1 MLDLHKQASR
11 LEFELGRLEREREEI
26 STEIESVE
34 ADLTERE
41 ELEAEREQV
50 EVDLTDLRGR
60 IERIETQAIAEFN
73 DHIETVLELLDY
85 ANIERIWL
93 ERRETETREG
103 RRTVTKTVFDL
114 HVIRSTDSGTT
125 YEDTVSHLSES
136 EREVTGLVFALAGYL
151 AHDLY
156 ESMPFVLLDSLETID
171 SDRIAALV
179 DYFEEYADHVVVAL
193 LPEDAAALDDDHE
206 RITEI

>member
-1 MLDLHKQASR
+1 MHKQANR